1 MEGADNRWIAA
12 SEHAQDVAFGT
23 AIVGRA
29 RTLAGEL
36 DQHLIAV
43 HCRADGGR
51 RDEDV
56 ARDRKALPGIRDD
69 EAVAVAMHGEAAGDE
84 VLACGGVPGQRI
96 AVAAS
101 LDQAAALDQR
111 CNPAGEL
118 PAILAT
124 QVELADELLVSGR
137 VVRLAFDVAQDG
149 LVGEHGNTVR
159 ITD

>member
-1 MEGADNRWIAA
+1 
-12 SEHAQDVAFGT
+12 
-23 AIVGRA
+23 
-29 RTLAGEL
+29 
-36 DQHLIAV
+36 
-43 HCRADGGR
+43 
-51 RDEDV
+51 
-56 ARDRKALPGIRDD
+56 
-69 EAVAVAMHGEAAGDE
+69 MHGEAAGDE
-84 VLACGGVPGQRI
+84 VLAGGGVLGQRI
-96 AVAAS
+96 AVAAG

-124 QVELADELLVSGR
+124 QVELADELLVAGR